1 MEKPSQNSNNRRSAP
16 SDGRNDAG
24 SPLWGI
30 GIYLCLAAV
39 LISLIFASCNGGAI
53 YKDPDATTTP
63 PAFGLADPT
72 TSTSPEVSPASSA
85 APENSPAPEPSATV
99 APSASP
105 APQQ

>member
-1 MEKPSQNSNNRRSAP
+1 MEKPTQNSNNRKSAP
-16 SDGRNDAG
+16 SDGRNSGG

-39 LISLIFASCNGGAI
+39 LISLIFASCNGGAV

-63 PAFGLADPT
+63 PAFGLADPDT
-72 TSTSPEVSPASSA
+72 GVSPE
-85 APENSPAPEPSATV
+85 ESPAPENTPAPETSAAPT
-99 APSASP
+99 PSASP

>member
-1 MEKPSQNSNNRRSAP
+1 MEKPTQNSNNRRSAP
-16 SDGRNDAG
+16 SDGRNSGG

-39 LISLIFASCNGGAI
+39 LISLIFASCNGGAV

-63 PAFGLADPT
+63 PAFGLADPD
-72 TSTSPEVSPASSA
+72 TSVSPE
-85 APENSPAPEPSATV
+85 ESPAPENTPAPETSAAPT
-99 APSASP
+99 PSASP